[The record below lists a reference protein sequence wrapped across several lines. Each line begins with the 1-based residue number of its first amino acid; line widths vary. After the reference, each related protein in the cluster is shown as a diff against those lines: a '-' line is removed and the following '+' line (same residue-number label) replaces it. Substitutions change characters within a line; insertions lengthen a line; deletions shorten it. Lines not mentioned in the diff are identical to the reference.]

1 MNKFTTPE
9 ERAALK
15 EAIVDFYGVESNDI
29 STPVKRMRNM
39 KAKTMYHRII
49 DDDVVSMRE
58 EEKKKEA

>member
-29 STPVKRMRNM
+29 STPVKRMRNI
-39 KAKTMYHRII
+39 KAKKMYHKII
-49 DDDVVSMRE
+49 DDVVSMRE
-58 EEKKKEA
+58 EEKQKEG